1 MNGAQDTIIALA
13 TAQGVGAIAVIRIS
27 GDDAIALADQ
37 HFKAR
42 SKTSLAEVP
51 SHSIHLGDLYD
62 KERIIDEVLVSVFRA
77 PRSYT
82 GENVVEIACHGSIF
96 IQQQILNL
104 FVATK
109 ACRVAQPGE
118 FTFRAFKN
126 GKMKLSEAEA
136 VADLIASESAAEHR
150 IAIEQMRGGFATSLS
165 NIREQL
171 LHFASMIELELDF
184 SGEDVEF
191 ADYSSLK
198 ELLRTLKVTIK
209 QLLDSFALGNVIKQG
224 IPIAIIG
231 APNAGKST
239 LLNSLLNEERA
250 LVSDEAGTTRDTV
263 EEFLTLNGIR
273 FRLID
278 TAGIRN
284 TSNHVEKMGIE
295 RSIERAQNAHL
306 IVYVID
312 ASAPNTE
319 ALALEPKILTPER
332 TLIVLNK
339 SDLSQN
345 IDIPALNP
353 YECIQVSAKEGQNI
367 EALKE
372 RISTRVLEGASA
384 GDATIL
390 TNSRHFQSLQAG
402 LNEIYT
408 LEEELEKGASQDL
421 LAIPLRSII
430 HHLGEITGVVTNDD
444 ILGSI
449 FSSFCIGK

>member
-1 MNGAQDTIIALA
+1 
-13 TAQGVGAIAVIRIS
+13 
-27 GDDAIALADQ
+27 
-37 HFKAR
+37 
-42 SKTSLAEVP
+42 
-51 SHSIHLGDLYD
+51 
-62 KERIIDEVLVSVFRA
+62 
-77 PRSYT
+77 
-82 GENVVEIACHGSIF
+82 
-96 IQQQILNL
+96 
-104 FVATK
+104 
-109 ACRVAQPGE
+109 
-118 FTFRAFKN
+118 
-126 GKMKLSEAEA
+126 MKLSEAEA

-295 RSIERAQNAHL
+295 RSIEHAQNAHL

-345 IDIPALNP
+345 IDVPALNP
-353 YECIQVSAKEGQNI
+353 YECIEISAKEGQNI

-384 GDATIL
+384 GDTTIL
-390 TNSRHFQSLQAG
+390 TNSRHFQSLQAA